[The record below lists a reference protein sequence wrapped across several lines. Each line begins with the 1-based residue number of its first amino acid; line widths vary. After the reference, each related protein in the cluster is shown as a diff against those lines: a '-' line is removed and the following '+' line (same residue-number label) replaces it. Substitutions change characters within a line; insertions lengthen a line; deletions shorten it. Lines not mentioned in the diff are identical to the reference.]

1 MGIFNKWHMFF
12 QLVYS
17 KKKIDMSISTLDDCP
32 WEGSGVETSKARGLV
47 YRDMGEYQLEA
58 LEVRS
63 LLPQST
69 PQIGGIWY

>member
-1 MGIFNKWHMFF
+1 
-12 QLVYS
+12 
-17 KKKIDMSISTLDDCP
+17 MSISTLDDCP
-32 WEGSGVETSKARGLV
+32 WDVSGVETSKARGLV